1 MQTSRNSITNDK
13 EQVYRSAEANA
24 NRFNLICL
32 AVLALLAL
40 LAEILNEIG
49 LFTVSRNVMIPSAI
63 IAIVSLLIP
72 VTVYAVK
79 RKRQTGGEPLLEQP
93 VFRKLI
99 IVCTFIG
106 IGVLC
111 VAIPPHTAMLIPV
124 PVLISAQYRHT
135 RKTFV
140 WALAAT
146 LLLVPVSVYGGFFF
160 GLVDRNF
167 LKGALTDE
175 EALIFANRVAIAT
188 PKRMLELFLHYV
200 LPREFGVAGVSL
212 LAFGITRRGSL
223 MVERQIE
230 LSDKVREEMENR
242 HRVQNQVIDVLS
254 NLIET
259 RDVSTGTHIIN
270 TKKYVEIVARAMQ
283 REEKYRDLLPESE
296 IELIKNAAPLHDVGK
311 ITVPD
316 AILLKPARLTPEEF
330 ERMKTHTTT
339 GEKLI
344 KDLFADLKDIDFLE
358 TAEQIAASHH
368 ERWDG
373 TGYPRGLKG
382 ESIPL
387 SARIMAVADVFDALV
402 SVRVYKDSVAPRDA
416 LDIIYSESGTH
427 FDPDI
432 IRVVRTVE
440 DQMIAVAESRAANG

>member
-200 LPREFGVAGVSL
+200 LPREFGVAGV
-212 LAFGITRRGSL
+212 
-223 MVERQIE
+223 
-230 LSDKVREEMENR
+230 
-242 HRVQNQVIDVLS
+242 
-254 NLIET
+254 
-259 RDVSTGTHIIN
+259 
-270 TKKYVEIVARAMQ
+270 
-283 REEKYRDLLPESE
+283 
-296 IELIKNAAPLHDVGK
+296 
-311 ITVPD
+311 
-316 AILLKPARLTPEEF
+316 
-330 ERMKTHTTT
+330 
-339 GEKLI
+339 
-344 KDLFADLKDIDFLE
+344 
-358 TAEQIAASHH
+358 
-368 ERWDG
+368 
-373 TGYPRGLKG
+373 
-382 ESIPL
+382 
-387 SARIMAVADVFDALV
+387 
-402 SVRVYKDSVAPRDA
+402 
-416 LDIIYSESGTH
+416 
-427 FDPDI
+427 
-432 IRVVRTVE
+432 
-440 DQMIAVAESRAANG
+440 